1 MGHNNNTLCIIVY
14 VCIPNSHA
22 ADSVTIVLSCPAP
35 SPASLRSCLGLYS
48 LVMSGLGTA
57 AAGLWVVGHIHV
69 LLHTVELG
77 LKLQRSIVVSI
88 SYYIVREG
96 DRGKWQNFSIE
107 IFHL

>member
-1 MGHNNNTLCIIVY
+1 MV
-14 VCIPNSHA
+14 
-22 ADSVTIVLSCPAP
+22 SCPAP

-77 LKLQRSIVVSI
+77 LKLQR
-88 SYYIVREG
+88 
-96 DRGKWQNFSIE
+96 
-107 IFHL
+107 

>member
-1 MGHNNNTLCIIVY
+1 MGVIGPNNTHCVK
-14 VCIPNSHA
+14 VCP
-22 ADSVTIVLSCPAP
+22 DSVTIVVSCPAP

-77 LKLQRSIVVSI
+77 LKLQR
-88 SYYIVREG
+88 
-96 DRGKWQNFSIE
+96 
-107 IFHL
+107 